1 MRRFRL
7 ALQVTGA
14 VLCLTSVLLDA
25 PADAAP
31 AAYESAVMT
40 PLYAPGNASAL
51 RPSYD
56 GNYIVFAC
64 QYNAWVSTPIY
75 WSCELWTTTGYKV
88 DSRSNSCRCSFSRRR
103 RSVRSCSSVTTLT
116 RNSGECPL
124 FGPEMLSLSSA
135 SR

>member
-31 AAYESAVMT
+31 TAYESAVMT

-88 DSRSNSCRCSFSRRR
+88 DSRSNSSNRQTFYAGNFYHPAQVGTAYC
-103 RSVRSCSSVTTLT
+103 T
-116 RNSGECPL
+116 RAFAYNADGGDSDEKCQ
-124 FGPEMLSLSSA
+124 
-135 SR
+135 